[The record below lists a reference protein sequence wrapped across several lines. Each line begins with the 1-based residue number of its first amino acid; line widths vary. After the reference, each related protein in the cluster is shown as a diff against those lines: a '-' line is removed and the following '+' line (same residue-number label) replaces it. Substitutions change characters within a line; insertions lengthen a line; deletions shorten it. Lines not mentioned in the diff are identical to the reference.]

1 MLLQGLILIV
11 IASLFYFINKKISSP
26 KKINPVSKTMIKC
39 NKCCLNLLESE
50 ALKYDEDWYC
60 SKEHLP
66 GN

>member
-1 MLLQGLILIV
+1 MV
-11 IASLFYFINKKISSP
+11 INKKISSP

-39 NKCCLNLLESE
+39 NKCGLNLLESE

-66 GN
+66 DN